1 VTTRRAAA
9 PTLGEDAAGA
19 ALRLDRLGATLLV
32 VGGATAFVLA
42 ALWLV
47 PWGWVP
53 GGRLTPMPVADLF
66 TAQEVRRAE
75 EFSELRRWL
84 GWSSYAVSLLVAL
97 LLGLTPLGA
106 RLTRRLF
113 GRLRWW
119 LAVPLSVVAL
129 LVVGR
134 LATLP
139 LSLRLRQQNLDYG
152 LTRQSLP
159 DWFVDV
165 GRSLLVSAV
174 TTSLLVLVLVA
185 LARRWPRRW
194 YVGAAVAVVVLSFA
208 GSLLYP
214 VLVEP
219 LFNRFTSMPP
229 GPFKTS
235 VLRLAEREGVRVDDV
250 LVADA
255 SRRTTTLNAYV
266 SGIGGTRRV
275 VVYDTLLDGLG
286 PEEARVVIA
295 HELAHAK
302 HEDVLVGTTLGALGG
317 VVGVGVLALLLDSA
331 WLRRRSDTDG
341 PADPAVAAA
350 VLALVAVGGLLSS
363 PVTNTVS
370 RAIEARADR
379 VSLAV
384 TGDGQ
389 AFIGM
394 QRRLALEA
402 LHDPT
407 PPAWSQLWFGSHP
420 TVLQRAGLPASL
432 AEAAEGRE

>member
-1 VTTRRAAA
+1 MTTRRAAA
-9 PTLGEDAAGA
+9 PTPGEDAAGPA
-19 ALRLDRLGATLLV
+19 VRLDRRGAVLLV
-32 VGGATAFVLA
+32 LGGAVAFLVA
-42 ALWLV
+42 SIWLV
-47 PWGWVP
+47 PWSWVP
-53 GGRLTPMPVADLF
+53 GGRLTPMPVSDLF
-66 TAQEVRRAE
+66 TADEVRRAE
-75 EFSELRRWL
+75 EFARLRRWL
-84 GWSSYAVSLLVAL
+84 GWASYAVSLLLAV

-106 RLTRRLF
+106 RLTRRVV

-119 LAVPLSVVAL
+119 LAVPVSVVVL
-129 LVVGR
+129 LVIGR

-159 DWFVDV
+159 DWFADV
-165 GRSLLVSAV
+165 GRSLLVSTV
-174 TTSLLVLVLVA
+174 TASLLVLMLVA
-185 LARRWPRRW
+185 LARLWPRRW
-194 YVGAAVAVVVLSFA
+194 YLGAAVGVVALSFA

-219 LFNRFTSMPP
+219 LFNRFTSMPA

-235 VLRLAEREGVRVDDV
+235 VLRLAEREAVRVDDV

-275 VVYDTLLDGLG
+275 VVYDTLLEGLST
-286 PEEARVVIA
+286 EEARVVIA

-317 VVGVGVLALLLDSA
+317 VAGVGLLALLLDSA
-331 WLRRRSDTDG
+331 WLRRRSGTDG

-350 VLALVAVGGLLSS
+350 VLALVAVGSLLAS
-363 PVTNTVS
+363 PVSNTVS
-370 RAIEARADR
+370 RAIETRADR

-402 LHDPT
+402 FHDPT
-407 PPAWSQLWFGSHP
+407 PPAWSQFWFGSHP

-432 AEAAEGRE
+432 VEAEEDGR